1 MANPT
6 SVSAKIDEYA
16 KLYMTDLREQEQTK
30 GSVTKLDVANR
41 MLQEGKLTQS
51 DYENFMSTN
60 EALQLTADQQ
70 RELRTCS
77 AFTFGQKSYLDS
89 LCVTDLV
96 TGWIYKDVPYTEE
109 NAAEISSQQQEN
121 IKKSVEKAANGGEV
135 TLEQEIGLAPK
146 VTYEDVMK
154 RIESHELTPE
164 EETKTVKELEEAIEQ
179 QKEAIEESK
188 MTHEERKEKF
198 AEKMW
203 KAYNDKDLGGF
214 LGTFLEYNGYMTSYM
229 DEKSHIT
236 DLKNAVKD
244 AITITQSFGRF
255 SSSDE
260 LIEYVNQLAD
270 DGDDSSISIGEAGWE
285 ILKGLGDAVD
295 SLIGTQ
301 GLEFA
306 GLLGAAQKLC
316 TLGGTAGKIG
326 SAIIQTYFGTEGTIL
341 IAEGAADIAEGVET
355 NSKEQIRQG
364 GSEAGMGA
372 VMVTG
377 AAKSLKGGVRA
388 GYIKRAK
395 NNELVQEYE
404 LEIKAKGNGSADI
417 KAELEN
423 RGYVVKDGAALEGA
437 EPYMSKANNV
447 QAYRFNPNGTP
458 EEIVANNPGVFVK
471 DGKYYIPNKWNPDAP
486 YEIDFTK
493 DQMIMIYGEGDMAVC
508 DGGIFK
514 GSYVDRAGFES
525 NGQKNYVDPSS
536 VEYGKV
542 IDVTK
547 QAPGAFK
554 VLPEGTKVATLEGEA
569 EVKAGQVV
577 ALDHEGNPYVTT
589 VSNILKRNEGLS
601 TEALTKLRQV
611 DQKAFDNY
619 IIAKDG
625 GQTLANYKNQ
635 LIESVPENLRAEA
648 NDLVTERTVEKVKLD
663 ETTGTYTVKPSYGI
677 KSGTQFIETS
687 VAKGGYGVDRDI
699 VPPFWSDI
707 DCLKTDILAQHGIEI
722 TRVNDPV
729 TDNYKFPGW
738 QNRITYSQNGKIFD
752 IQLEEYQ
759 IGSFLDEKIMAIS
772 NSQ

>member
-1 MANPT
+1 MGDT
-6 SVSAKIDEYA
+6 DVSKKIDAYA
-16 KLYMTDLREQEQTK
+16 QAHLYELREQENEEGK
-30 GSVTKLDVANR
+30 PVTKMNVIQL
-41 MLQEGKLTQS
+41 MLSRGELTQNE
-51 DYENFMSTN
+51 YEKFMSSP
-60 EALQLTADQQ
+60 EGLQLTAAQQ
-70 RELRTCS
+70 RELLTGS
-77 AFTFGQKSYLDS
+77 VFTFEKSYLDS

-96 TGWIYKDVPYTEE
+96 TGWVYKEVPYTKK

-121 IKKSVEKAANGGEV
+121 MKKSVEKAANGGEV
-135 TLEQEIGLAPK
+135 TLRQDLGLDKK
-146 VTYEDVMK
+146 VTYEDVKK
-154 RIESHELTPE
+154 RIEFHELTPDE
-164 EETKTVKELEEAIEQ
+164 EAMTVKELEEVIERQ
-179 QKEAIEESK
+179 AEAIEESK
-188 MTHEERKEKF
+188 MTHEERKEKI
-198 AEKMW
+198 AKKIW
-203 KAYNDKDLGGF
+203 QAYNNKDIKGYLGGLAEF
-214 LGTFLEYNGYMTSYM
+214 NSYMTSYM
-229 DEKSHIT
+229 DEKSGIT
-236 DLKNAVKD
+236 AAKKAAKD
-244 AITITQSFGRF
+244 AVHL
-255 SSSDE
+255 DE
-260 LIEYVNQLAD
+260 FVEYVNQLAD

-285 ILKGLGDAVD
+285 ILKGLGDALD
-295 SLIGTQ
+295 SFIGTQ

-316 TLGGTAGKIG
+316 ALGGTAGKIG
-326 SAIIQTYFGTEGTIL
+326 SAIIQTYFGTEGTLL
-341 IAEGAADIAEGVET
+341 IAEGVSDIAEGVET
-355 NSKEQIRQG
+355 NSKDQIRQG
-364 GSEAGMGA
+364 GSKAGMGA
-372 VMVTG
+372 VMVKG
-377 AAKSLKGGVRA
+377 ALASLKGGARA
-388 GYIKRAK
+388 DYIKRAK

-404 LEIKAKGNGSADI
+404 LEIKAKGKGSADI

-437 EPYMSKANNV
+437 ESYMSKANNV

-493 DQMIMIYGEGDMAVC
+493 DQMIMIYGADDMAVC

-547 QAPGAFK
+547 QAPGACK
-554 VLPEGTKVATLEGEA
+554 VVPEGTKVATLEGEV

-611 DQKAFDNY
+611 DQKSFDNY

-625 GQTLANYKNQ
+625 GQTLANYKTE

-677 KSGTQFIETS
+677 KSGTVFYYG
-687 VAKGGYGVDRDI
+687 KGIADDI
-699 VPPFWSDI
+699 VNAYWSDI

-722 TRVNDPV
+722 TRVLNPEEY
-729 TDNYKFPGW
+729 NNKFCCDVEF
-738 QNRITYSQNGKIFD
+738 ITYSQNGKIIND
-752 IQLEEYQ
+752 RLEY
-759 IGSFLDEKIMAIS
+759 GSGYFLDEKIEQIS